1 MMKMRIIMM
10 VVRCS
15 QMKMMMKNPMK
26 ARYNMRYQIII
37 QGRVEED
44 TILEADIIIRER
56 VVDDCVLVK
65 L

>member
-1 MMKMRIIMM
+1 MM

-15 QMKMMMKNPMK
+15 QMKMMRKNLMK